1 MISKEF
7 NLTVAF
13 CRQSNASILQM
24 EIGDTES
31 HVGNLAE
38 VGIEVGCPRS
48 STSNRD
54 PCLKVGTVLSVRG
67 SSQEKEN

>member
-1 MISKEF
+1 MISDEF
-7 NLTVAF
+7 NLTAAF

-24 EIGDTES
+24 EMGDTES
-31 HVGNLAE
+31 RVGNLAE

-48 STSNRD
+48 LTSNGD
-54 PCLKVGTVLSVRG
+54 PCLKVGTVLSVGG